1 MLHLASKISE
11 RARGPAYLGAI
22 CFATLGILALSS
34 AATAQQPAPQITPA
48 DLGLM
53 VPESGPVRPGE
64 GRRALIKDDGKQVVA
79 KILVDVADHR
89 VVMMPDGRLKSVS
102 ADEAKATDQPFVP
115 MTKSEVATNLTFDR
129 FKGFRTRST
138 RRFVYIYNTSE
149 GFYTATSRILESMY
163 PAVLA
168 YFERQKQLSV
178 HEAEVPLVVIMFR
191 TEKEFQTYMR
201 MPEGVVAYY
210 NAVSNH
216 VVMYEQSA
224 LVEIAP
230 ELAVK
235 QSIAT
240 VAHEGVHQI
249 LHNIGVQGRLAAWPM
264 WISEGLA
271 EYFAPTSVDRRMR
284 WKGVG
289 TPNDVRMYELSQ
301 YVKKRPPGTETGALV
316 RRVIESGEFSSLE
329 YAASWAL
336 THLLATRNKE
346 EFLGYI
352 AEVSKIQP
360 LADRDPGESKK
371 TSADVVAV
379 FTKYFG
385 SDYEKLE
392 KELFTHLRKL
402 PYTDPIEN
410 QTHYVAMFVLDRGA
424 TIQRR
429 AGVTTSPAAV
439 RKWQNETLSE
449 LPPAQRNR
457 VTFRYQVFPS
467 KSAASRYADQWLN
480 SRAD

>member
-1 MLHLASKISE
+1 LSSQRRNAAS
-11 RARGPAYLGAI
+11 
-22 CFATLGILALSS
+22 FAILAVLLINGN
-34 AATAQQPAPQITPA
+34 AAAQQPAPQINPA

-53 VPESGPVRPGE
+53 VPESGLIRPGE
-64 GRRALIKDDGKQVVA
+64 GRRVLVNDDGKEAVA
-79 KILVDVADHR
+79 KILVDVADYR
-89 VVMMPDGRLKSVS
+89 VVEMPDGRLKSVP

-168 YFERQKQLSV
+168 YFERQKELSV
-178 HEAEVPLVVIMFR
+178 HEAEVPLVIIMFR
-191 TEKEFQTYMR
+191 TEKEFQNYMR

-240 VAHEGVHQI
+240 IAHEGVHQI

-271 EYFAPTSVDRRMR
+271 EYFAPTSVDRRSR

-289 TPNDVRMYELSQ
+289 TPNDVRMYELVQ
-301 YVKKRPPGTETGALV
+301 YVKKRPPGTETGSLV
-316 RRVIESGEFSSLE
+316 RRVVESAEFNSLE

-346 EFLGYI
+346 KFLGYI
-352 AEVSKIQP
+352 AEISKTQP
-360 LADRDPGESKK
+360 LADRDTGESKK
-371 TSADVVAV
+371 TSADLVEV
-379 FTKYFG
+379 FTKHFG

-392 KELFTHLRKL
+392 KDLFSHLRKL

-424 TIQRR
+424 TIQRK

-439 RKWQNETLSE
+439 RKWQNEALSE
-449 LPPAQRNR
+449 LPAAQRNR
-457 VTFRYQVFPS
+457 VSFRYQVFPS